1 MIKIVSKIIKG
12 GTLGLLFFLFSFA
25 VSAQSYFTAKTLPTS
40 DRYGTITTRLVPE
53 EIVKLINSKNFTFQ
67 EWSSFFYIKTSPNAP
82 AVLGEYSIENNHLSF
97 TPKFLPDPKINYLVT
112 FSYPQLALLLSDPIE
127 DQNVY
132 SDVASFEPPET
143 TQPEVISFTP
153 DLEEV
158 PANLLRFYVHFSS
171 PMGLENPYDF
181 ITIEN
186 ENGQPLVDP
195 FVIIPE
201 GLWNINHT
209 RLTLLL
215 HPGRVKQGVGPNVTQ
230 GDVLLAG
237 NSYTLRI
244 SNAWKGASGEPLKQ
258 SFSQTI
264 KASNP
269 LRGAMNINSW
279 ALKAEMNNNIGVLT
293 VVTDHPLD
301 QPLAQRMLFLRNPGR
316 QILPTQ
322 VKFNNPEQ
330 LQIFWRAEG
339 SSQLEL
345 LIDPRLEDVCGNTPH
360 YAFDLEGTERSPSK
374 EELKIS
380 FSVN

>member
-1 MIKIVSKIIKG
+1 MIKTLSKIKKG
-12 GTLGLLFFLFSFA
+12 DTLSLLFFLF
-25 VSAQSYFTAKTLPTS
+25 VSTVFAQSYFTAKTLPTS

-53 EIVKLINSKNFTFQ
+53 EIVRHIKNKNFTFQ
-67 EWSSFFYIKTSPNAP
+67 EWSSFFYIKTNPNAP

-127 DQNVY
+127 DQNIY
-132 SDVASFEPPET
+132 SDVASFEPPKT

-186 ENGQPLVDP
+186 ESGQPLVDP

-215 HPGRVKQGVGPNVTQ
+215 HPGRVKQGVGPNMTQ

-237 NSYTLRI
+237 NSYTLKI
-244 SNAWKGASGEPLKQ
+244 KSDWKGASGEPLKQ

-264 KASNP
+264 NASNP

-279 ALKAEMNNNIGVLT
+279 ALKAEMNNNIGILT
-293 VVTDHPLD
+293 VVTDRPLD
-301 QPLAQRMLFLRNPGR
+301 QPLAQRMLFLRNPDG

-339 SSQLEL
+339 SNRLEL

-374 EELKIS
+374 EELKIP